1 MVERTETGNKVTSGP
16 KSEWIDISIPFYD
29 NMMQA
34 DNEPLLPH
42 IEHIRS
48 PKKGDKTTVTQI
60 NICSHVGTHIDAP
73 LHMIDGG
80 TSIDKMPLDTTIGP
94 ARVIEIKDPV
104 SVKMSELAPYN
115 IQPGE
120 RILFKTRTSYRTGR
134 WEKFLK
140 DTVYLSSEVI
150 DFLAKTKI
158 RCVGIDYISI
168 GNFQAVETIFEAHL
182 KLFRAGVFII
192 EDLDLEGVEPGEYE
206 FSCLPLRLQDGD
218 AAPARAA
225 IRPL

>member
-1 MVERTETGNKVTSGP
+1 MAKRIDTSNKGGNAS
-16 KSEWIDISIPFYD
+16 KSEWIDISIPFFD
-29 NMMQA
+29 NMMQM

-42 IEHIRS
+42 IEHVRS

-94 ARVIEIKDPV
+94 ARVIEIKDPI
-104 SVKMSELAPYN
+104 SIKMSELAPYN

-120 RILFKTRTSYRTGR
+120 RILFKTRTSYRPGR
-134 WEKFLK
+134 WDKLLK

-158 RCVGIDYISI
+158 RCVGIDYITI
-168 GNFQAVETIFEAHL
+168 GNCQARETIRGAHL

-192 EDLDLEGVEPGEYE
+192 ENLDLQGVEPGEYE

>member
-1 MVERTETGNKVTSGP
+1 MAKRTGNNNKRSSAP

-29 NMMQA
+29 NMMQG
-34 DNEPLLPH
+34 DQEPLLPH
-42 IEHIRS
+42 IEHVRS

-60 NICSHVGTHIDAP
+60 NICSHVGTHVDAP

-80 TSIDKMPLDTTIGP
+80 TSIDKMPLDATIGP

-104 SVKMSELAPYN
+104 SIKMSELAQYD

-120 RILFKTRTSYRTGR
+120 RILFKTRTSYRPGR
-134 WEKFLK
+134 WDTLLK
-140 DTVYLSSEVI
+140 DAVYLSSEVI

-158 RCVGIDYISI
+158 RCVGIDYITI
-168 GNFQAVETIFEAHL
+168 GNFRELETIRKFHL
-182 KLFRAGVFII
+182 KLFKAGVFII
-192 EDLDLEGVEPGEYE
+192 EDLDLEGVEPGAYE
-206 FSCLPLRLQDGD
+206 FSCLPLRIKEGD

-225 IRPL
+225 IRHL